1 MLNIDEKFR
10 HNINF
15 NNLDLFKC
23 SDFVFWEQNVI
34 FYSFWVIFCPL
45 DPDPDPGSQNIA
57 DPTNPDSNYIPPPP
71 STKKLNY

>member
-1 MLNIDEKFR
+1 MK
-10 HNINF
+10 
-15 NNLDLFKC
+15 NLDTILILIISICLSVQILYFESKM
-23 SDFVFWEQNVI
+23 FF

-45 DPDPDPGSQNIA
+45 DPGSQIIA